1 MPAPLILA
9 SIMTAMAFIAF
20 PANAQIAVGEE
31 HCVVN
36 VRPDDALNMRSAGSA
51 SSRVVSKLRYGRCGV
66 MVVANCKGQWCPIED
81 GHNGGWVNRRFISM
95 VSPAMYCV
103 DGISGQKRFPS
114 APIHPITRASSK
126 SSCRTSAKSSSCPT
140 RHMDGRRSG
149 YRGTKAGCSLGICP
163 DSEEPPASI

>member
-103 DGISGQKRFPS
+103 DGISGQKRLPVRAYPS
-114 APIHPITRASSK
+114 DHSRVIKELLPNQCEIQFLPYSTHGWQKIRV
-126 SSCRTSAKSSSCPT
+126 
-140 RHMDGRRSG
+140 SG
-149 YRGTKAGCSLGICP
+149 YEGWTLARHLSGQ
-163 DSEEPPASI
+163 